1 MEYNTSQKRAILD
14 YFEANPNKQVSIEQI
29 FDSVKAKTG
38 KSTVYRLVNSFVKEG
53 LIRRLRDEVNMQI
66 VYQLLKADDDC
77 ASHFHMK
84 CLNCGKIFHLKCD
97 QSNQLQRHVL
107 TEHNFKISSGKSTIY
122 GFCRDCNIN

>member
-84 CLNCGKIFHLKCD
+84 CLNCGKIFHLKCIL
-97 QSNQLQRHVL
+97 QITYNVLQLLQLNVQIY
-107 TEHNFKISSGKSTIY
+107 FKMQGEK
-122 GFCRDCNIN
+122 